1 MEIEGEWKKFMI
13 KNRKWDSKKGEW
25 KFPKPNEY
33 HNKLK
38 TVPIKLKREDGS
50 EYTSYQQVFAGWE
63 MGPHLFF
70 YCQLC
75 GNDLKE
81 MRQDGSNI
89 IKFCC
94 KDHSIEYAKR
104 NKIRKDRFGDENT
117 WFMWPTDEGK
127 RVFRSDIQ
135 VGIKENEKYK
145 QFSLKAK
152 KSKFV
157 N

>member
-1 MEIEGEWKKFMI
+1 MDVEGEWKKFMI

-25 KFPKPNEY
+25 KFLKLNEY
-33 HNKLK
+33 HNRLK

-50 EYTSYQQVFAGWE
+50 EYTSYQQVFDGWE

-75 GNDLKE
+75 GKDLKE
-81 MRQDGSNI
+81 MRQDGSNV

-104 NKIRKDRFGDENT
+104 NKIRKDRFGEEDT
-117 WFMWPTDEGK
+117 GFSWHTDKGK
-127 RVFRSDIQ
+127 RVFRKDIA
-135 VGIKENEKYK
+135 VNILKNNEHKS
-145 QFSLKAK
+145 FPLNAR
-152 KSKFV
+152 KSKWV
-157 N
+157 